1 MGKIL
6 NALKTANGDVPE
18 LVLQCLDD
26 ADETPAIRQKKARA
40 VHALRPAGTSVVEG
54 IFEKPPVVQLPQ
66 RDAGNGIPE
75 VVEEVWP
82 EAEEMPAISGL
93 ADMGAKPR
101 VRLVSFRITDS
112 SPLLSPKHEDRRAA
126 EQYRIIRTRIFHQLP
141 GNSITVICSPG
152 MGDGKTVTS
161 VNLAAAL
168 AHKSEDKVI
177 LVDADLRL
185 SKVHERLGIPRGPG
199 LAEVLAG
206 TCTLEDAMLRVEQ
219 LPNFYVLPAGLAEVN
234 PTELLDC
241 SNWRALMVRLRE
253 EFRRTIIDSPPVEA
267 VADYDLIAANCD
279 GVVLVVRPDHTSRPL
294 LANALAK
301 VKSKLIG
308 VLINDVEDWFL
319 WKRGSPSYHYYQNS
333 SRVREGSKA
342 AQQ

>member
-18 LVLQCLDD
+18 LVLQCLYD
-26 ADETPAIRQKKARA
+26 ADGAPAVRHKKARPGRGRRRA
-40 VHALRPAGTSVVEG
+40 SASVVES
-54 IFEKPPVVQLPQ
+54 IFEKPPVVRLPNP
-66 RDAGNGIPE
+66 DAGNDTPE
-75 VVEEVWP
+75 PVKEVWP
-82 EAEEMPAISGL
+82 EAEAMPPISGL
-93 ADMGAKPR
+93 ADLGTKPR
-101 VRLVSFRITDS
+101 VRPVSFRISDS

-141 GNSITVICSPG
+141 GSSITVICSPG

-161 VNLAAAL
+161 VNLAASL

-199 LAEVLAG
+199 LAEVLSGA
-206 TCTLEDAMLRVEQ
+206 CTLEDAMLQVEQ
-219 LPNFYVLPAGLAEVN
+219 LPNFYVLPAGHAEVN

-301 VKSKLIG
+301 VKSRLIG

-333 SRVREGSKA
+333 GRLKEGTKA
-342 AQQ
+342 AKQ